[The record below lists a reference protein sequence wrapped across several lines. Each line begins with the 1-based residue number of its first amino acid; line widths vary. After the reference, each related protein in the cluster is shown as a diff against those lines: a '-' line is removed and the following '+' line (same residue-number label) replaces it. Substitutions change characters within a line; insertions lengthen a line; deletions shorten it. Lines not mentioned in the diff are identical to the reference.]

1 MAIEHMVKIE
11 KPRHFDTKAFHA
23 RYVPRME
30 SYTNVIHAKNLEIGY
45 DTVLSKVSFLLQ
57 KKDRLAIIGENGKG
71 KSTLLKTL
79 VGELP
84 ALGGEFSFG
93 QNVEWSYF
101 DQQKAVQE
109 HFREDQTVLENFWE
123 EYPSYMREEVRS
135 ALGGFLFSGEDVEK
149 KMGQLSGGEK
159 VRLALCDIP
168 RPFPEISISFCFSAR
183 YSS

>member
-1 MAIEHMVKIE
+1 M
-11 KPRHFDTKAFHA
+11 
-23 RYVPRME
+23 
-30 SYTNVIHAKNLEIGY
+30 
-45 DTVLSKVSFLLQ
+45 
-57 KKDRLAIIGENGKG
+57 
-71 KSTLLKTL
+71 KTL

-135 ALGGFLFSGEDVEK
+135 ALGDFYFLEK
-149 KMGQLSGGEK
+149 M
-159 VRLALCDIP
+159 
-168 RPFPEISISFCFSAR
+168 
-183 YSS
+183 